1 MNSISRQ
8 TTSFFDMPHEMA
20 DNLPQ
25 SRDFHLPKII
35 FFQGQFTDEISFF
48 CRLELRSNAQ
58 LSQETALFVTVVLS
72 IAGQC
77 VDAK

>member
-1 MNSISRQ
+1 MRNWFVTTDGLMNSISRQ
-8 TTSFFDMPHEMA
+8 TTSFFDMPQEMA

-48 CRLELRSNAQ
+48 GRLEPRSNANCPKRPQ
-58 LSQETALFVTVVLS
+58 FS
-72 IAGQC
+72 
-77 VDAK
+77 